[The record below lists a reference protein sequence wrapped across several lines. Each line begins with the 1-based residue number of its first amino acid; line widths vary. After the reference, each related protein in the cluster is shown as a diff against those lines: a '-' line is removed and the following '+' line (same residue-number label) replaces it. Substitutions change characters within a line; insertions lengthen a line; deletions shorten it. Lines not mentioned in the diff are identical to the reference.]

1 MSVLIKPKTEWA
13 GEILCPVVVTP
24 ESAGWQYVAF
34 TVYHLTRGQT
44 LRGAAGGRESAVV
57 VLSGVGNA
65 ELNGQAV
72 GQIGER
78 LSVFENKAP
87 YALYLSEDASYQIEC
102 SSDSMEIAVASAPTT
117 HRHLPARVIRPAEVS
132 VELRGEGNA
141 RRRVQHILDT
151 DQEAER
157 LILVEVITPAGN
169 WSSFP
174 PHKHDTENPPY
185 EAYLEETY
193 YHRISPDDGF
203 AFQRVYSG
211 QDFDESVAVHDG
223 DLVLV
228 PKGYHVVSAAPG
240 CDLYYL
246 NVMAGPQRAWN
257 YQVDPAFHR
266 LLPPSGKI
274 SGSIV
279 RSSAK
284 SAEESLFR
292 EPTPHSRLH
301 SQALGEEE

>member
-1 MSVLIKPKTEWA
+1 MSVLIKPQTKQRD
-13 GEILCPVVVTP
+13 GILRSVDITP
-24 ESAGWQYVAF
+24 ESAGWQYVSFA
-34 TVYHLTRGQT
+34 VYHLTRGQM
-44 LRGAAGGRESAVV
+44 LRGAANGRETTLV
-57 VLSGVGNA
+57 VLSGTGRA
-65 ELNGQAV
+65 ELNGRPV
-72 GQIGER
+72 GQVGER
-78 LSVFENKAP
+78 LSVFENEAP
-87 YALYLSEDASYQIEC
+87 YALYLSEDASYQVEC
-102 SSDSMEIAVASAPTT
+102 ASDAMEIAVASTPTT
-117 HRHLPARVIRPAEVS
+117 HRHLPARVIRPQEIG
-132 VELRGEGNA
+132 VELRGEGNV

-157 LILVEVITPAGN
+157 LIVVEVITPAGN

-193 YHRISPDDGF
+193 YHHVQPADGF
-203 AFQRVYSG
+203 AFQRVYDYDG
-211 QDFDESVAVHDG
+211 FDETVAVHDG

-240 CDLYYL
+240 CELYYL

-274 SGSIV
+274 TGEIV
-279 RSSAK
+279 RPSAK
-284 SAEESLFR
+284 E
-292 EPTPHSRLH
+292 
-301 SQALGEEE
+301 G